1 MSAVIANLHKNIT
14 APLNCLGE
22 YLDTL
27 RSSFLSGRLAR
38 NCLNFGWIVDQ
49 NDTQTISRVYAAAT
63 IVARA
68 DSGCQTRET
77 HFLAGFSL
85 VLGCYYALL

>member
-1 MSAVIANLHKNIT
+1 MIANLHNNMIE
-14 APLNCLGE
+14 PLNRFGE